1 MSTTAYP
8 HYPARTLLNLDGIH
22 EFAFLGD
29 GVPSL
34 EKIDAA
40 AIRYDDLMPVP
51 GCFDA
56 SPRYAGK
63 RGVAAY
69 RITVELADE
78 SLLLLRLGALGL
90 RGRILWDNTE
100 IGIDELP
107 YSQVE
112 YEFESGPAGTHRLV
126 LLIDNR
132 LNFQDSPLF
141 SVFYDFYGYGGIY
154 RSLELFTL
162 PQGSRFDRVRVI
174 TVDLATR
181 RVRLEGRMAGG
192 STPLRLGFDSAE
204 PQPVEPVW
212 HGDRF
217 ELELTVPGGQLWTP
231 AAPVLHT
238 VRLESTSDAIVERFG
253 IRTVTAARGQILLN
267 GEPLRLYGYNR
278 HDAHPQFGPAMPVEL
293 QIADLQL
300 MRDLGCNFVRGC
312 HYPQS
317 QRFLDLCDQ
326 LGMLVWEESLGWG
339 DRLEVQQD
347 PKFRELQKIQTR
359 RMVRNSCNHPSVIL
373 WGFMNEGGDNHET
386 GESLMRELAA
396 VIREEDRSRPLTMA
410 TMHIKESRCLD
421 AYDVISFNTYP
432 RLVRRS
438 RRRAA
443 SAQPHRR
450 RTGPDPLEARHA
462 RLYRQAG
469 DPQRNRRGS
478 HLRLARSP
486 ELLLVGGLSGRLPR
500 RGLPLLRIA
509 SAPERSR
516 TVAVLRRPHLCGTA
530 RARPAPRFQQQGNLR
545 RIPPRQTRRGSRQT
559 PLHLLELTGRC
570 LRRPGAL
577 RLPVIIYQFIR
588 SGGGIC
594 HRVLPGRVARAKRL
608 ARRRQLVRYAHKVW
622 RP

>member
-8 HYPARTLLNLDGIH
+8 HYPARTLLNLDGVH

-162 PQGSRFDRVRVI
+162 PQGSRFDRVRVT
-174 TVDLATR
+174 TVDPAAR

-192 STPLRLGFDSAE
+192 STPLRLGFDGAE

-217 ELELTVPGGQLWTP
+217 ELELAVPGGQLWTP
-231 AAPVLHT
+231 AAPKLHT

-347 PKFRELQKIQTR
+347 PKFRELQKLQTR

-410 TMHIKESRCLD
+410 TMHI
-421 AYDVISFNTYP
+421 
-432 RLVRRS
+432 
-438 RRRAA
+438 RRAA
-443 SAQPHRR
+443 
-450 RTGPDPLEARHA
+450 
-462 RLYRQAG
+462 
-469 DPQRNRRGS
+469 
-478 HLRLARSP
+478 
-486 ELLLVGGLSGRLPR
+486 
-500 RGLPLLRIA
+500 A
-509 SAPERSR
+509 S
-516 TVAVLRRPHLCGTA
+516 
-530 RARPAPRFQQQGNLR
+530 
-545 RIPPRQTRRGSRQT
+545 T
-559 PLHLLELTGRC
+559 PTT
-570 LRRPGAL
+570 
-577 RLPVIIYQFIR
+577 
-588 SGGGIC
+588 
-594 HRVLPGRVARAKRL
+594 
-608 ARRRQLVRYAHKVW
+608 
-622 RP
+622 

>member
-1 MSTTAYP
+1 MSTTVYP

-162 PQGSRFDRVRVI
+162 PQGSRFDRVRVT
-174 TVDLATR
+174 TVDPAAR

-204 PQPVEPVW
+204 PQPVEPIW

-231 AAPVLHT
+231 AAPQLHT
-238 VRLESTSDAIVERFG
+238 VRLESSSDAIVERFG

-300 MRDLGCNFVRGC
+300 MRELGCNFVRGC

-410 TMHIKESRCLD
+410 SMHIKESRCLD

-432 RLVRRS
+432 GWYDDPDGAPRPLNRIAEELDLILSKLATPDRIDKPVILSEIGAGAIYGWRDPLNSFWSEGYQADYLDEVCRYFASHPRLNGLVLWQFCDGRTYAAPRALG
-438 RRRAA
+438 RPRAFNNKGTFDEYRRAKPA
-443 SAQPHRR
+443 A
-450 RTGPDPLEARHA
+450 EVVKRHFTSW
-462 RLYRQAG
+462 
-469 DPQRNRRGS
+469 N
-478 HLRLARSP
+478 
-486 ELLLVGGLSGRLPR
+486 
-500 RGLPLLRIA
+500 
-509 SAPERSR
+509 
-516 TVAVLRRPHLCGTA
+516 
-530 RARPAPRFQQQGNLR
+530 
-545 RIPPRQTRRGSRQT
+545 
-559 PLHLLELTGRC
+559 
-570 LRRPGAL
+570 
-577 RLPVIIYQFIR
+577 
-588 SGGGIC
+588 
-594 HRVLPGRVARAKRL
+594 
-608 ARRRQLVRYAHKVW
+608 
-622 RP
+622 